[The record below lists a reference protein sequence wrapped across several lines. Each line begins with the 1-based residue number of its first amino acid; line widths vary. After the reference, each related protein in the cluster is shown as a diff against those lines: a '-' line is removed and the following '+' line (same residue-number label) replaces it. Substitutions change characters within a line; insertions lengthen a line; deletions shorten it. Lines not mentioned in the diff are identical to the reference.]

1 MVAFPE
7 LLRFTESNHRS
18 TPPRG
23 RQEEAPP
30 LTCRLSRARY
40 SILRSVRGTKG
51 LREGKRQGPL
61 PEEIPNSHHG
71 RRDNR
76 WVSLLTAIL
85 LVAFGLRMF
94 HLAQQ
99 PLSWDEGWS
108 IGLSSLGWSEIN
120 RITALDVHPP
130 LYYYVFKLWLE
141 LGRHELW
148 MRFLSAAAGLV
159 TVALSYLA
167 ARVWARTARLG
178 EQAEQTALLAALIA
192 ALSPF
197 LVYYAQVARMYALC
211 AALALLAAYC
221 LLEAID
227 TDRRRFYV
235 GFVLSATA
243 ALYSFYY
250 TAFVLA
256 AAWLYA
262 LCTRPTRW
270 RRLGLSAVAIVI
282 LYAPWLAYAVPPM
295 LQRVGSR
302 SGFALSG
309 SDALRFLADGVFGLV
324 FAYETGWWAV
334 CAVVALLLCGLLL
347 ARRRWQSMR
356 LLSLPLLAIGLTLV
370 AVSIGARAHMFAA
383 RYLIPASPFLAL
395 AVAWA
400 LATCW
405 ERSRW
410 LGVLAML
417 LFVASTLPTMTRYV
431 YTKAYE
437 VSGAFDPRAD
447 YRYLQ
452 DKSLREDIV
461 FFNVLS
467 LAGHY
472 EHLRTPADP
481 SWSYVLRW
489 DPVIEPLEPALAQR
503 VQPAAGQHSRLWF
516 VLYKGTVAAN
526 AALKEWLD
534 LNLFPAFG
542 QWREDTL
549 YLLYLSPT
557 TQMRELEPAYVFD
570 GRIHLQAAAFTP
582 RTQASDRVAVTLT
595 WTAPEALVRSYK
607 VFVHLYAEDGQLVAQ
622 HDAVPVNE
630 LRPTQSWLPGEEIV
644 DRHGLWVPQDARGPL
659 RLVVGLYDAERGTR
673 LTLTDGSDHADIGTV
688 EIVPT
693 S

>member
-1 MVAFPE
+1 MSKMKVF
-7 LLRFTESNHRS
+7 RR
-18 TPPRG
+18 
-23 RQEEAPP
+23 
-30 LTCRLSRARY
+30 
-40 SILRSVRGTKG
+40 
-51 LREGKRQGPL
+51 
-61 PEEIPNSHHG
+61 NSH
-71 RRDNR
+71 
-76 WVSLLTAIL
+76 WAYPLLAIVL
-85 LVAFGLRMF
+85 LAFALRMF
-94 HLAQQ
+94 RLAQQ

-108 IGLSSLGWSEIN
+108 IGLSSLSWSEIN

-130 LYYYVFKLWLE
+130 LYYYIFKLWLG

-148 MRFLSAAAGLV
+148 MRFLSVSAGLV
-159 TVALSYLA
+159 TVVLSYLS
-167 ARVWARTARLG
+167 ARVWARTAHLD
-178 EQAEQTALLAALIA
+178 EQAEQIGLLAALMA

-197 LVYYAQVARMYALC
+197 LLYYAQVARMYALC
-211 AALALLAAYC
+211 AALALLATYC

-256 AAWLYA
+256 AVWLYA
-262 LCTRPTRW
+262 LFIRPNRW
-270 RRLGLSAVAIVI
+270 RRLVMSAVATVL

-302 SGFALSG
+302 TGFALTG

-334 CAVVALLLCGLLL
+334 YAVLALLLCGLLL
-347 ARRRWQSMR
+347 ARRKWQSIR
-356 LLSLPLLAIGLTLV
+356 LLALPVLAMVLTLV

-395 AVAWA
+395 AIAWA
-400 LATCW
+400 VATCW
-405 ERSRW
+405 ARSRW
-410 LGVLAML
+410 MGVLALL
-417 LFVASTLPTMTRYV
+417 LFLASTFPTMTRYV
-431 YTKAYE
+431 YVKAYE
-437 VSGAFDPRAD
+437 VSGAFDPQAD

-452 DKSLREDIV
+452 AKALPEDIV

-481 SWSYVLRW
+481 PWSYVLRW

-503 VQPAAGQHSRLWF
+503 VQPATGQHGRLWF

-526 AALKEWLD
+526 ATLKEWLD

-557 TQMRELEPAYVFD
+557 TQMRDVAPGATFD

-582 RTQASDRVAVTLT
+582 RTRAGDRVAVSLT
-595 WTAPEALVRSYK
+595 WTADEALTRSYK
-607 VFVHLYAEDGQLVAQ
+607 VFVHLYAEDGRLVAQ
-622 HDAVPVNE
+622 HDAIPVNE
-630 LRPTQSWLPGEEIV
+630 LRPTQSWQPGEEIV
-644 DRHGLWVPQDARGPL
+644 DRHGLWVPEGVTGPL
-659 RLVVGLYDAERGTR
+659 RLVVGLYDAETGTR
-673 LTLTDGSDHADIGTV
+673 LTVTDGLDHADVGMV
-688 EIVPT
+688 EVGP
-693 S
+693 